1 MSPTIKLRIVFN
13 MAKLL
18 KRKGPRMSRSHAKR
32 QTATE
37 TLMDR
42 LAELVD
48 KKYDDLGDSEIGL
61 SQQKLRSLRDRVRAS
76 HAPKRETA

>member
-1 MSPTIKLRIVFN
+1 
-13 MAKLL
+13 
-18 KRKGPRMSRSHAKR
+18 
-32 QTATE
+32 
-37 TLMDR
+37 MDR